1 MRKYSFILIFQ
12 LVGYVSVALSQ
23 TAMPSNVD
31 FYRLPEGSYG
41 VFIAYQPG
49 SPLKFEGFEGFVDGR
64 YKDPVVHF
72 VICNT
77 SSRDITFFE
86 IGVYKSFTS
95 GKWARYGVA
104 DGLAIGRENGRGSI
118 VLPSKGVFQNFE
130 MKGRVISDSKE
141 LLSDLYDRKV
151 NFDRPV
157 IIWFAKVNKV
167 IFDDG
172 TVFQDNRDLTNFFG
186 FVDY

>member
-86 IGVYKSFTS
+86 IEVYKILLQES
-95 GKWARYGVA
+95 GRDTAWQMALQ
-104 DGLAIGRENGRGSI
+104 LAEKMGEG
-118 VLPSKGVFQNFE
+118 
-130 MKGRVISDSKE
+130 
-141 LLSDLYDRKV
+141 
-151 NFDRPV
+151 
-157 IIWFAKVNKV
+157 A
-167 IFDDG
+167 
-172 TVFQDNRDLTNFFG
+172 
-186 FVDY
+186 

>member
-1 MRKYSFILIFQ
+1 
-12 LVGYVSVALSQ
+12 
-23 TAMPSNVD
+23 
-31 FYRLPEGSYG
+31 
-41 VFIAYQPG
+41 
-49 SPLKFEGFEGFVDGR
+49 
-64 YKDPVVHF
+64 
-72 VICNT
+72 
-77 SSRDITFFE
+77 
-86 IGVYKSFTS
+86 
-95 GKWARYGVA
+95 
-104 DGLAIGRENGRGSI
+104 
-118 VLPSKGVFQNFE
+118 